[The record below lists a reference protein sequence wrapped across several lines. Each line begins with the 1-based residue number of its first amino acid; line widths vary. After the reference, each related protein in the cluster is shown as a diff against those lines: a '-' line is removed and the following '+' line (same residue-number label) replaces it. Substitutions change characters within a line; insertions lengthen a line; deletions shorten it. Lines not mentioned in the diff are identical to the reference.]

1 MIKIENLSKSYNG
14 DPVIKGLNLH
24 IKAGEFI
31 FLQGESGSGKSTLLK
46 LLYRD
51 LENYEGEI
59 SIEGNPLKRIPKY
72 LTRRMVGTIFQSF
85 ELLERKTAME
95 NVALAGE
102 VLGEN
107 ETKIKSEAI
116 HLLDK
121 VGLKGKED
129 RFPHQLSGGEQQRVA
144 IARALLNR
152 PQVLLADEPTGNLDP
167 KNAVKIMQLLQEI
180 NQIEEITMLIV
191 THSKELVDAFSVRTL
206 QMMDGQVKDSEY
218 IQVLST

>member
-14 DPVIKGLNLH
+14 DPVINGLNLH
-24 IKAGEFI
+24 IRAGEFI
-31 FLQGESGSGKSTLLK
+31 FLQGQSGSGKSTLLK

-51 LENYEGEI
+51 LEYYDGEI
-59 SIEGNPLKRIPKY
+59 FIQDQPLKRMPRY

-85 ELLERKTAME
+85 ELLERKTAVE

-102 VLGEN
+102 VLGKN
-107 ETKIKSEAI
+107 ETEIKNEAMN
-116 HLLDK
+116 LLDK

-167 KNAVKIMQLLQEI
+167 KNAVKIMELLQEI
-180 NQIEEITMLIV
+180 NQKEGITMLIV
-191 THSKELVDAFSVRTL
+191 THSKELVDSFSARTL
-206 QMMDGQVKDSEY
+206 HMVDGQVKDSEHTQ
-218 IQVLST
+218 ILST